1 MKIVVI
7 GGGHAGIEAAC
18 AAARM
23 GAEAVL
29 LTMHLDT
36 IWPDVLQP
44 SIGGIAKGHLVHE
57 RDQPWAGPG
66 AAADATGIHFKVL
79 ERSKGPAVRARA
91 RRTTR
96 PPTACT

>member
-1 MKIVVI
+1 MKVVVI

-36 IWPDVLQP
+36 VAQMSCNP
-44 SIGGIAKGHLVHE
+44 SIGGIAKGHLVRE
-57 RDQPWAGPG
+57 IEALQDYQKAFV
-66 AAADATGIHFKVL
+66 AFEATL
-79 ERSKGPAVRARA
+79 ARIQKQGDKK
-91 RRTTR
+91 
-96 PPTACT
+96 